1 LGALALHGK
10 ARRDEQNKFIWP
22 GFGDNLRVLRWV
34 IERCRDAGDAQ
45 ETPIGYLPTP
55 AGLNG
60 GGLNVSQSDLG
71 QLLSIDREGWRQN
84 LKSQSDYFDT
94 FGDHLPAAI
103 KAEHE
108 ALGKRL
114 KS

>member
-1 LGALALHGK
+1 M
-10 ARRDEQNKFIWP
+10 
-22 GFGDNLRVLRWV
+22 LRWV
-34 IERCRDAGDAQ
+34 IERCNGGGDAQ
-45 ETPIGYLPTP
+45 ETPIGYVPT
-55 AGLNG
+55 ATALNG
-60 GGLNVSQSDLG
+60 GGLNVSQSELD

-84 LKSQSDYFDT
+84 LKSQSDYFDS

-103 KAEHE
+103 KGEHE